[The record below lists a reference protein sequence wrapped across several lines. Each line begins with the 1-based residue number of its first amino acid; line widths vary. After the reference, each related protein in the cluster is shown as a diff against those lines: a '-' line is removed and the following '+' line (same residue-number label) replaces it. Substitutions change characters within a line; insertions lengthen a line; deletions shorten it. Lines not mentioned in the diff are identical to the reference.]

1 MTELAASTT
10 LAFDVSAKL
19 LDAVACAAA
28 VLVDVAGPARVTAAV
43 VRAVVDE
50 AIVRAMDDL
59 QVGVNLSA
67 VGRNVL
73 IAALSAVVT
82 RSAKRHRGGPR
93 LSLLATE
100 GRRNDGGDRG
110 AEAAQH
116 VAP

>member
-1 MTELAASTT
+1 VTELAASAT
-10 LAFDVSAKL
+10 LAFDISAKL
-19 LDAVACAAA
+19 FDAVPCAAA

-43 VRAVVDE
+43 VRAVIDE

-59 QVGVNLSA
+59 QIGVNLSA

-82 RSAKRHRGGPR
+82 GSAKRHRGGSR
-93 LSLLATE
+93 FRLLAAE
-100 GRRNDGGDRG
+100 GRRNDGRDRG
-110 AEAAQH
+110 AKAAQH

>member
-1 MTELAASTT
+1 LAASAT
-10 LAFDVSAKL
+10 LAFDISAKL
-19 LDAVACAAA
+19 FDAATCAAA

-50 AIVRAMDDL
+50 AIVSAMDDL
-59 QVGVNLSA
+59 QVGVDLSA

-73 IAALSAVVT
+73 VVALSAVVA
-82 RSAKRHRGGPR
+82 RSAKWHRGGSR
-93 LSLLATE
+93 LCLLVPE
-100 GRRNDGGDRG
+100 GRRNDGSDCG